1 MSPDKHYPTIN
12 DTETR
17 KRKPI
22 FSNSAYPDLN
32 IPQPIETNIQNNN
45 ILGLQNIPV
54 NNENSYP

>member
-45 ILGLQNIPV
+45 ILGLQN
-54 NNENSYP
+54 NYPDL